1 MNGATIALLAV
12 LLAAIAV
19 VLALAVRRGNAA
31 AAVNAVVSLAVAG
44 VAVAAAAGFEFGQGG
59 FVAPELAFWTAVAG
73 LLHSIGMLGPYDSVW
88 WWDHLTHTLSAA
100 LLTALVY
107 AGLLVTVGDSISIA
121 VVAVAAVGYTV
132 VAGVCWEL
140 GELVARAV
148 GERYDVEPVLVYYGW
163 QDTAYDLVFDVV
175 GALLVVALDVRVF
188 VDLAAT
194 APDATRQLL
203 VWSSLTVVVGSVLMA
218 LALFARPDRQS
229 E

>member
-1 MNGATIALLAV
+1 MNSVEITLLTALLG
-12 LLAAIAV
+12 AIAF
-19 VLALAVRRGNAA
+19 VLALAVRRKNVA
-31 AAVNAVVSLAVAG
+31 AAVNAAVSLGVAG
-44 VAVAAAAGFEFGQGG
+44 VAVAAAAGFEFGQRG

-88 WWDHLTHTLSAA
+88 WWDHLTHALSAA

-107 AGLLVTVGDSISIA
+107 AGLLVTIDDAVSTV

-132 VAGVCWEL
+132 VAGICWEL

-148 GERYDVEPVLVYYGW
+148 GDRYDVEPVLVYYGW

-175 GALLVVALDVRVF
+175 GAVLVVAIDVRVF

-194 APDATRQLL
+194 APGTTRQLL
-203 VWSSLTVVVGSVLMA
+203 VWSSATVVAGSVLMA
-218 LALFARPDRQS
+218 IALFARPGGQS
-229 E
+229 

>member
-1 MNGATIALLAV
+1 MNSAAIALLTA
-12 LLAAIAV
+12 LLAAIAL
-19 VLALAVRRGNAA
+19 VLALAVHRGNVA

-44 VAVAAAAGFEFGQGG
+44 VAVAAAAGFEFAGSG

-88 WWDHLTHTLSAA
+88 WWDHLTHALSAS
-100 LLTALVY
+100 LLTALAY
-107 AGLLVTVGDSISIA
+107 AGLLVVAGESTSQT

-132 VAGVCWEL
+132 LAGVCWEL

-163 QDTAYDLVFDVV
+163 KDTAYDLVFDVV

-194 APDATRQLL
+194 APGATRQLL
-203 VWSSLTVVVGSVLMA
+203 LWSTVAVVAASAVMA
-218 LALFARPDRQS
+218 LGLFARPDD
-229 E
+229 